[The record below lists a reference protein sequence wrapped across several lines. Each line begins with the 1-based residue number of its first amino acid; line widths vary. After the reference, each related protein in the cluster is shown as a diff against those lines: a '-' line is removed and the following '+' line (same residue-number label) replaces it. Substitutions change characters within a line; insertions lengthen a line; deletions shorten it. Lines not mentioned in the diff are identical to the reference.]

1 MKITLAGQIR
11 KIPFL
16 LLLIM
21 YSARASLTKIAM
33 YTTGMMLYE
42 QGRFLMSDPLY
53 EYFPEFR
60 HSTKIIQLP
69 NGTLEEVPVEHPIT
83 VKQIFN
89 MTCGLPYEMIIGGI
103 PVHHPTGKSNGG
115 EMKALRAN
123 GYFTLRDQIKA
134 AARVPLLSN
143 LEPAFFMVLPASDR
157 RSLRST
163 L

>member
-89 MTCGLPYEMIIGGI
+89 MSLRSSLRND
-103 PVHHPTGKSNGG
+103 HRRHPGSSPNCKSNGG
-115 EMKALRAN
+115 
-123 GYFTLRDQIKA
+123 
-134 AARVPLLSN
+134 
-143 LEPAFFMVLPASDR
+143 
-157 RSLRST
+157 
-163 L
+163 